1 MSTLTEDLTELFDHT
16 WGRFRARM
24 AGLGDAEWDWRPTGD
39 ARLTLRWRIAHL
51 TATLREDR
59 NPAWLGLPTVRPPAE
74 RDPEPEPESARAALA
89 AAELAYARWRG
100 WLAETPAD
108 RLAEPIGA
116 VAGPYGE
123 YSRLSFVLHI
133 ADELVHHT
141 AEAALLRDLYAGT
154 R

>member
-1 MSTLTEDLTELFDHT
+1 MSTLTEDLTDLFDHV

-24 AGLGDAEWDWRPTGD
+24 AGLGDAEWDWRPTRD
-39 ARLTLRWRIAHL
+39 AHLGLRRRIAHL
-51 TATLREDR
+51 TGTLREDR
-59 NPAWLGLPTVRPPAE
+59 NPVWLGLPPVSPPAE
-74 RDPEPEPESARAALA
+74 PEPEPESARAALA

-100 WLAETPAD
+100 WLAEVPQEA
-108 RLAEPIGA
+108 LAEPIGA

-123 YSRLSFVLHI
+123 ATRLSFVLHL

-154 R
+154 H